1 MNNQNA
7 ELSFEEMVAD
17 IDTKEKALKIM
28 CVSNEYF
35 YLNRLEA
42 KRPIQKVKQ
51 MLLKEDD
58 KKFDKHVIIDTTTQK
73 QHELYF
79 DITAVY
85 GIDCLHSP
93 GLDVPNLGDSLTL
106 PEWLG
111 DEGKWIVTEVGKDV
125 GLDLSQLKVQ
135 FGTWSSQMLS
145 QYVALHL
152 PDQRLIKI
160 TPIRLYKN
168 QEIPILHGYLFYRL
182 FFEHQLQHIFDRYF
196 APDTETIPRSDYYEP
211 KIGQD
216 CMYFRPLAE
225 YNMANDFLRFTFST
239 HLPGAMDTD
248 QEKRA
253 FASSLHFAFS
263 NRLFSLETMIS
274 ALESSEL
281 NPDTM
286 TGLIAYSQIVHDVV
300 TKTDD

>member
-42 KRPIQKVKQ
+42 KRPLQKVKQ
-51 MLLKEDD
+51 MLLREDD
-58 KKFDKHVIIDTTTQK
+58 KNFDKHIIIDKTTQK

-79 DITAVY
+79 DITAVF
-85 GIDCLHSP
+85 GIGCLHSP
-93 GLDVPNLGDSLTL
+93 SLDVPNPGDSFTL

-111 DEGKWIVTEVGKDV
+111 DEGEWIVTELGDEA

-145 QYVALHL
+145 QYVALHI
-152 PDQRLIKI
+152 PDQRLIQI
-160 TPIRLYKN
+160 TPVRLFKN
-168 QEIPILHGYLFYRL
+168 REIPIFHGYLFYRL

-196 APDTETIPRSDYYEP
+196 APKTETIPRADYYAP

-216 CMYFRPLAE
+216 CMFFKPLAE
-225 YNMANDFLRFTFST
+225 YNIANDFLRFTFST
-239 HLPGAMDTD
+239 HIPGAMDTEE
-248 QEKRA
+248 EKRA
-253 FASSLHFAFS
+253 FEASLHFAFS
-263 NRLFSLETMIS
+263 HRLFSLETMIS

-281 NPDTM
+281 NPDTLH
-286 TGLIAYSQIVHDVV
+286 GLIDYSQQAHADVM
-300 TKTDD
+300 KTDA